1 MKIVLNKCYGAFS
14 VSEEAMRALRLNS
27 PMEADRY
34 DPKLIALVE
43 INAKFTSGER
53 AFLTVVEIPEEA
65 TDHYVV
71 SYDGFETVLYVIYGK
86 IHKA

>member
-1 MKIVLNKCYGAFS
+1 MKIVLNKCFGAFS
-14 VSEEAMRALRLNS
+14 VSEEAMRALRLSS

-43 INAKFTSGER
+43 INTEFTSGER

-71 SYDGFETVLYVIYGK
+71 SYDGFETVLYVMNGK
-86 IHKA
+86 LHRA